1 MGPLTKV
8 RTIVTERLPFDAVRE
23 LEVDGT
29 TYKMADLQVLEE
41 QGLCDLDS
49 LPVSIRVLL
58 ESVLRN
64 ADGET
69 VTEADVRNAAA
80 WQPDVPDAEVPFS
93 PSRVVLQ
100 DLTGVPAVVDL
111 AALRSEV
118 ERKDR
123 DPTLVEPEIPIDL
136 VIDHSVQVDYFDS
149 EDAYEKNVE
158 LEYERNSERYRAIK
172 WAQNAF
178 ENFNVVPPGTGIV
191 HQVNL
196 EHLGRVVHDRERDGE
211 NWLLPDTLVGTD
223 SHTPMIGGIGVVGW
237 GVGGIEAEAAM
248 LGQPV
253 TMKLPEVVGVR
264 LEGQLPE
271 GATATDLVLHIT
283 EQLREVGVV
292 DRFVEFYGPGVENLT
307 VPDRATIAN
316 MAPEQGS
323 TISMFPADER
333 TLDYLELTGRD
344 PDHVDLVREYLEAQ
358 GLFGEQEPEYT
369 EVVEF
374 DLSTVEPSLAGHKRP
389 QDRIPMGDV
398 KQSFRGLLHGEFS
411 DDIVDVDDEAVQRW
425 LGEGGA
431 GGAAD
436 AEPDGGSV
444 SEANDASSEPQSDG
458 DVQAES
464 EPDLGPLTKQVEVD
478 LDDETVEIGHGDVLV
493 SAITSC
499 TNTSNPSVMI
509 AAGLLARNAV
519 EKGLDVPSY
528 VKTSLAPGSRVVTQY
543 LEESGLLP
551 YLEDLGY
558 AVVGYGC
565 TTCIGNAGPL
575 PDSIEQ
581 AIDDHDLWTTSVLSG
596 NRNFEARI
604 HPKIRANYLAS
615 PPLVVAYGLAGRM
628 DIDLEA
634 EPLGTDADGEPVYLA
649 DIWPDAAEVQAAIHE
664 NVSPEMFEEK
674 YASVFEG
681 DERWAAL
688 DAPTGATYE
697 WDDESTYIREPP
709 FFQDF
714 PLETP
719 GVENVEDA
727 RCLLT
732 LGDTVTTDHI
742 SPAGPFGPDL
752 PAGQWLLDRGV
763 EPHEFNTYGARRG
776 NHEVMMRG
784 TFANVRIEN
793 EMLDDV
799 EGGYTVHQPTGEQTT
814 VFEASR
820 RYRED
825 GTPLVVMAGEE
836 FGTGSSRDWAAKGTD
851 LLGVRATIAES
862 YERIYRDNLVGM
874 GVLPLQFQDGDS
886 WQSLGLDGSEVFTIR
901 GLDDGLD
908 VMDELTVV
916 AERADGSTVE
926 FPVTAQ
932 VGTPAA
938 VTYVEHGGIL
948 HYVLRQLLTA

>member
-1 MGPLTKV
+1 
-8 RTIVTERLPFDAVRE
+8 
-23 LEVDGT
+23 
-29 TYKMADLQVLEE
+29 MADLTVLEE
-41 QGLCDLDS
+41 QGLCELGR

-64 ADGET
+64 VDGDTITAE
-69 VTEADVRNAAA
+69 DVRNVAS
-80 WQPDVPDAEVPFS
+80 WEPDVPDVELPFT

-111 AALRSEV
+111 AALRSAV
-118 ERKDR
+118 ERKGK
-123 DPTLVEPEIPIDL
+123 DPAIVEPEVPCDL
-136 VIDHSVQVDYFDS
+136 VIDHSVQVDFFGS
-149 EDAYEKNVE
+149 EDAYERNVE
-158 LEYERNSERYRAIK
+158 LEYERNGERYRALK
-172 WAQNAF
+172 WAQQAF
-178 ENFNVVPPGTGIV
+178 DDFRVVPPGTGIV

-196 EHLGRVVHDRERDGE
+196 EYLGQVVHARERDGE

-248 LGQPV
+248 LGQPI

-264 LEGQLPE
+264 LTGELPE
-271 GATATDLVLHIT
+271 GATATDLVLHVT

-292 DRFVEFYGPGVENLT
+292 DRFVEFFGPGVANLT

-323 TISMFPADER
+323 TISMFPVDGA
-333 TLDYLELTGRD
+333 TLDYLEFTGRD
-344 PDHVDLVREYLEAQ
+344 ENHIELVREYLDAQ

-369 EVVEF
+369 ETVEF
-374 DLSTVEPSLAGHKRP
+374 DLGDVTPSLAGPKRP
-389 QDRIPMGDV
+389 QDRVPMGDM
-398 KQSFRGLLHGEFS
+398 KTHFRGLVHGEFE
-411 DDIVDVDDEAVQRW
+411 DELDEIDEDALTRW
-425 LGEGGA
+425 LGESSA
-431 GGAAD
+431 EDDRPDAD
-436 AEPDGGSV
+436 LPKPEM
-444 SEANDASSEPQSDG
+444 G
-458 DVQAES
+458 D
-464 EPDLGPLTKQVEVD
+464 LTERVEVD
-478 LDDETVEIGHGDVLV
+478 IDGESTEIGHGSVVV

-499 TNTSNPSVMI
+499 TNTSNPSVML

-519 EKGLDVPSY
+519 EHGLDVPAY
-528 VKTSLAPGSRVVTQY
+528 VKTSLAPGSRVVTEY
-543 LEESGLLP
+543 LEASELLP

-558 AVVGYGC
+558 NVVGYGC

-575 PDSIEQ
+575 PEPIER

-628 DIDLEA
+628 DIDLETD
-634 EPLGTDADGEPVYLA
+634 PLGTDVDGESVYLA
-649 DIWPDAAEVQAAIHE
+649 DLWPSADEIHAT
-664 NVSPEMFEEK
+664 VHDSVDSSMFEEK
-674 YASVFEG
+674 YAEVFAG
-681 DERWAAL
+681 DERWETL
-688 DAPTGATYE
+688 DAPTGDVYE
-697 WDDESTYIREPP
+697 WDDDSTYIREPP
-709 FFQDF
+709 FFRDF
-714 PLETP
+714 PLEEP
-719 GVENVEDA
+719 GVADIEDA
-727 RCLLT
+727 RTLML

-742 SPAGPFGPDL
+742 SPAGPFSREQ
-752 PAGQWLLDRGV
+752 PAGQWLVDQGI

-799 EGGYTVHQPTGEQTT
+799 EGGYTIHQPTREQTT

-825 GTPLVVMAGEE
+825 DTPLVVFAGEE
-836 FGTGSSRDWAAKGTD
+836 LGTGSSRDWAAKGTD

-862 YERIYRDNLVGM
+862 YERIFRDNLVGM
-874 GVLPLQFQDGDS
+874 GVLPLQFADGDS
-886 WQSLGLDGSEVFTIR
+886 WDSLDLDGSEHVAIR
-901 GLDDGLD
+901 GLDDGLAVND
-908 VMDELTVV
+908 DLTVV
-916 AERADGSTVE
+916 AERTDGSTVE

-938 VTYVEHGGIL
+938 VQYVENGGIL
-948 HYVLRQLLTA
+948 HLVLRRLLTES

>member
-1 MGPLTKV
+1 MV
-8 RTIVTERLPFDAVRE
+8 ERDPFDAICE
-23 LEVDGT
+23 FEADGT
-29 TYKMADLQVLEE
+29 TYRMADLTALEDA
-41 QGLCDLDS
+41 GLCELDR
-49 LPVSIRVLL
+49 LPVSIRILL

-64 ADGET
+64 VDGDR

-80 WQPDVPDAEVPFS
+80 WEPDVPDAEVPFS

-111 AALRSEV
+111 AALRSAAD
-118 ERKDR
+118 RKGR
-123 DPTLVEPEIPIDL
+123 DPTVVEPEIPCDL
-136 VIDHSVQVDYFDS
+136 VIDHSVQVDYFGS

-158 LEYERNSERYRAIK
+158 LEYERNEERYRAIK

-178 ENFNVVPPGTGIV
+178 DSFNVVPPGTGIV

-196 EHLGRVVHDRERDGE
+196 EYLGEVVHTREEDGE
-211 NWLLPDTLVGTD
+211 QWLLPDTLVGTD

-248 LGQPV
+248 LGQPI

-264 LEGQLPE
+264 LEGSLPD

-283 EQLREVGVV
+283 ERLREVGVV
-292 DRFVEFYGPGVENLT
+292 DRFVEFFGPGVAELS
-307 VPDRATIAN
+307 VPDRATISN

-323 TISMFPADER
+323 TISMFPVDEK
-333 TLDYLELTGRD
+333 TLEYLKLTGRD
-344 PDHVDLVREYLEAQ
+344 PDHVELVREYLQTQ

-398 KQSFRGLLHGEFS
+398 KESFRRLVYEEFE
-411 DDIVDVDDEAVQRW
+411 DEFDDEDEDAIQRW
-425 LGEGGA
+425 IGEGGA
-431 GGAAD
+431 DVATDGGTDGAKTDGGAQLAD
-436 AEPDGGSV
+436 AAEPELD
-444 SEANDASSEPQSDG
+444 
-458 DVQAES
+458 
-464 EPDLGPLTKQVEVD
+464 PLTRRVEVD
-478 LDDETVEIGHGDVLV
+478 LDGETVEIGHGDILV

-519 EKGLDVPSY
+519 EHGLEVPEY
-528 VKTSLAPGSRVVTQY
+528 VKTSLAPGSRVVTEY
-543 LEESGLLP
+543 LREAELLP
-551 YLEDLGY
+551 YLEALGY
-558 AVVGYGC
+558 DVVGYGC

-575 PDSIEQ
+575 ADPIEA
-581 AIDDHDLWTTSVLSG
+581 AIDEHDLWTTSVLSG

-615 PPLVVAYGLAGRM
+615 PPLVVAYGLAGRI
-628 DIDLEA
+628 DIDLDN
-634 EPLGTDADGEPVYLA
+634 EPIGTGEDGEPVYLS
-649 DIWPDAAEVQAAIHE
+649 DIWPETDEIQAAIRDS
-664 NVSPEMFEEK
+664 VSPALFEEK
-674 YASVFEG
+674 YASVYEG
-681 DERWAAL
+681 DERWDAL
-688 DAPTGATYE
+688 DAPTGDVYE
-697 WDDESTYIREPP
+697 WDEESTYIREPP
-709 FFQDF
+709 FFVDF
-714 PLETP
+714 PLEKP
-719 GVENVEDA
+719 GVEDIEGA

-752 PAGQWLLDRGV
+752 PAGQWLMDRGV
-763 EPHEFNTYGARRG
+763 EPYEFNTYGSRRG

-793 EMLDDV
+793 QLLDGK
-799 EGGYTVHQPTGEQTT
+799 EGGYTIHHPTDEETT
-814 VFEASR
+814 VFEASE
-820 RYRED
+820 RYREE
-825 GTPLVVMAGEE
+825 GIPLVVLAGEE

-851 LLGVRATIAES
+851 LLGIRATIASS

-874 GVLPLQFQDGDS
+874 GVLPLQFEEGDS
-886 WQSLGLDGSEVFTIR
+886 WESLGLDGTETFALY

-908 VMDELTVV
+908 VRDELTVV
-916 AERADGSTVE
+916 AERDDGSTVE
-926 FPVTAQ
+926 FDVTAQ
-932 VGTPAA
+932 VNTPAA
-938 VTYVEHGGIL
+938 VEYIEHGGIL
-948 HYVLRQLLTA
+948 HYVLRRLLTDGEETA

>member
-1 MGPLTKV
+1 MPDPD
-8 RTIVTERLPFDAVRE
+8 PFDAIRQFE
-23 LEVDGT
+23 FDGSSHR
-29 TYKMADLQVLEE
+29 MADLTALEE
-41 QGLCDLDS
+41 AGLCELDR

-64 ADGET
+64 VDGDTITAE
-69 VTEADVRNAAA
+69 DVRNVAS
-80 WQPDVPDAEVPFS
+80 WQPDVPDVELPFT

-111 AALRSEV
+111 AALRSAV
-118 ERKDR
+118 ERKGK
-123 DPTLVEPEIPIDL
+123 DPTIVEPEVPCDL
-136 VIDHSVQVDYFDS
+136 VIDHSVQVDYFGS

-158 LEYERNSERYRAIK
+158 LEYERNSERYRALK
-172 WAQNAF
+172 WAQQAF
-178 ENFNVVPPGTGIV
+178 DDFRVVPPGTGIV

-196 EHLGRVVHDRERDGE
+196 EYLGQVVHAREQGGE

-248 LGQPV
+248 LGQPI

-264 LEGQLPE
+264 LTGELPE
-271 GATATDLVLHIT
+271 GATATDLVLHVT

-292 DRFVEFYGPGVENLT
+292 DRFVEFFGPGVSNLT

-323 TISMFPADER
+323 TISMFPVDEA

-344 PDHVDLVREYLEAQ
+344 EEHIELVREYLDAQ
-358 GLFGEQEPEYT
+358 GLFGEQNPEYT
-369 EVVEF
+369 ETVEL
-374 DLSTVEPSLAGHKRP
+374 DLSTITPSLAGPKRP
-389 QDRIPMGDV
+389 QDRVPMDDM
-398 KQSFRGLLHGEFS
+398 KTHFRGLIHGEFE
-411 DDIVDVDDEAVQRW
+411 DELDDVDEDALTRW
-425 LGEGGA
+425 LGESSA
-431 GGAAD
+431 PD
-436 AEPDGGSV
+436 SDRPDPDLPEPDV
-444 SEANDASSEPQSDG
+444 G
-458 DVQAES
+458 D
-464 EPDLGPLTKQVEVD
+464 LNKRVEVD
-478 LDDETVEIGHGDVLV
+478 VNGETTEIGHGSVVV

-499 TNTSNPSVMI
+499 TNTSNPSVML

-519 EKGLDVPSY
+519 ERGLDVPAY
-528 VKTSLAPGSRVVTQY
+528 VKTSLAPGSRVVTEY
-543 LEESGLLP
+543 LEASGLLP

-558 AVVGYGC
+558 NVVGYGC

-575 PDSIEQ
+575 PEPIER
-581 AIDDHDLWTTSVLSG
+581 AIDAEDLWTTSVLSG

-604 HPKIRANYLAS
+604 HPKVRANYLAS

-628 DIDLEA
+628 DIDLERD
-634 EPLGTDADGEPVYLA
+634 PLGTDDNGEPVYLA
-649 DIWPDAAEVQAAIHE
+649 DSWPDADEIHTA
-664 NVSPEMFEEK
+664 VHDSVDSSMFEEK
-674 YASVFEG
+674 YAEVFEG
-681 DERWAAL
+681 DERWEAL
-688 DAPTGATYE
+688 DAPTGDVYE
-697 WDDESTYIREPP
+697 WDDSSTYIREPP
-709 FFQDF
+709 FFKDF
-714 PLETP
+714 PLEQP
-719 GVENVEDA
+719 GTVDIEGA
-727 RCLLT
+727 RTLML

-742 SPAGPFGPDL
+742 SPAGPFSREQ
-752 PAGQWLLDRGV
+752 PAGEWLVEQGV

-825 GTPLVVMAGEE
+825 DTPLVVFAGEE
-836 FGTGSSRDWAAKGTD
+836 LGTGSSRDWAAKGTD

-862 YERIYRDNLVGM
+862 YERIFRDNLVGM
-874 GVLPLQFQDGDS
+874 GVLPLQFADGDS
-886 WQSLGLDGSEVFTIR
+886 WESLGLDGSERIAIH

-908 VMDELTVV
+908 VNDDLTVV
-916 AERADGSTVE
+916 AEHTDGSTVE

-938 VTYVEHGGIL
+938 VRYVENGGIL
-948 HYVLRQLLTA
+948 HLVLRRLLTEG

>member
-1 MGPLTKV
+1 MADTD
-8 RTIVTERLPFDAVRE
+8 PFGAVRE
-23 LEVDGT
+23 LELDGRS
-29 TYKMADLQVLEE
+29 YKMADLTVLEDE
-41 QGLCDLDS
+41 GLCDLDS
-49 LPVSIRVLL
+49 LPVSIRILL

-64 ADGET
+64 VDGEQIT
-69 VTEADVRNAAA
+69 AEDVRNTAA
-80 WQPDVPDAEVPFS
+80 WKPDVPDTEVPFS

-118 ERKDR
+118 DRKGR
-123 DPTLVEPEIPIDL
+123 DPTLVEPEIPCDL
-136 VIDHSVQVDYFDS
+136 VIDHSVQVDYFGTG
-149 EDAYEKNVE
+149 DAYEKNVE
-158 LEYERNSERYRAIK
+158 LEYERNAERYRAIK

-196 EHLGRVVHDRERDGE
+196 EHLGRVVHERERDGAE
-211 NWLLPDTLVGTD
+211 WLLPDTLVGTD

-248 LGQPV
+248 LGQPI

-264 LEGQLPE
+264 LDGELPE

-283 EQLREVGVV
+283 EQLRDVGVV
-292 DRFVEFYGPGVENLT
+292 DRFVEFFGPGVENLS

-323 TISMFPADER
+323 TISVFPVDET

-344 PDHVDLVREYLEAQ
+344 PEHIEVVREYLQAQ

-398 KQSFRGLLHGEFS
+398 KHSFRSLIHGEFE
-411 DDIVDVDDEAVQRW
+411 DELGDIDEDALRRW
-425 LGEGGA
+425 LGDGGGA
-431 GGAAD
+431 T
-436 AEPDGGSV
+436 AETDGGDVETQASGGV
-444 SEANDASSEPQSDG
+444 QLEESGGSE
-458 DVQAES
+458 
-464 EPDLGPLTKQVEVD
+464 LGPLTKRVTVE
-478 LDDETVEIGHGDVLV
+478 LDDEEIEIGHGDVLV

-499 TNTSNPSVMI
+499 TNTSNPSVMM

-519 EKGLDVPSY
+519 ERGLDVPSY
-528 VKTSLAPGSRVVTQY
+528 VKTSLAPGSRVVTEY
-543 LEESGLLP
+543 LEASGLLDS
-551 YLEDLGY
+551 LEKLGY
-558 AVVGYGC
+558 DVVGYGC

-575 PDSIEQ
+575 PDPIEA
-581 AIDDHDLWTTSVLSG
+581 AIDEHDLWTTSVLSG

-628 DIDLEA
+628 DIDLET
-634 EPLGTDADGEPVYLA
+634 EPLGIDESGEPVYLA
-649 DIWPDAAEVQAAIHE
+649 DIWPDADEVQAAIHDS
-664 NVSPEMFEEK
+664 VSPDLFAAK
-674 YASVFEG
+674 YASVYEG
-681 DERWAAL
+681 DERWDAL
-688 DAPTGATYE
+688 DAPTGAVYE
-697 WDDESTYIREPP
+697 WDDDSTYIREPP
-709 FFQDF
+709 FFTDF
-714 PLETP
+714 PLEKP
-719 GVENVEDA
+719 GVADIDGA

-732 LGDTVTTDHI
+732 LGNTVTTDHI

-752 PAGQWLLDRGV
+752 PAGQWLRDHGV
-763 EPHEFNTYGARRG
+763 EPHEFNTYGSRRG

-793 EMLDDV
+793 QMLDDV
-799 EGGYTVHQPTGEQTT
+799 EGGYTIHHPTDEQTT
-814 VFEASR
+814 VFEASQ
-820 RYRED
+820 RYRKEEI
-825 GTPLVVMAGEE
+825 PLVVLAGEE

-874 GVLPLQFQDGDS
+874 GVLPLQFHDGDS
-886 WQSLGLDGSEVFTIR
+886 WESLGLDGTEVFTIR
-901 GLDDGLD
+901 GLADGLD

-916 AERADGSTVE
+916 AERDDGSTVE

-938 VTYVEHGGIL
+938 VTYIEHGGIL
-948 HYVLRQLLTA
+948 HYVLRQLLTESSH

>member
-1 MGPLTKV
+1 MATSN
-8 RTIVTERLPFDAVRE
+8 PFGAIRE
-23 LEVDGT
+23 FEHAGE
-29 TYKMADLQVLEE
+29 TYKMADLTALEE
-41 QGLCDLDS
+41 EGLCELS
-49 LPVSIRVLL
+49 RLPVSIRILL

-64 ADGET
+64 ADGDAIDET
-69 VTEADVRNAAA
+69 DVENVAS
-80 WQPDVPDAEVPFS
+80 WQPDVPDVELPFS

-111 AALRSEV
+111 AALRSAA
-118 ERKDR
+118 DR
-123 DPTLVEPEIPIDL
+123 NGEDPTLVEPEIPIDL
-136 VIDHSVQVDYFDS
+136 VIDHSVQVDYFGT

-158 LEYERNSERYRAIK
+158 LEYERNAERYRALK

-178 ENFNVVPPGTGIV
+178 ENFQVVPPGTGIV

-196 EHLGRVVHDRERDGE
+196 EYLGQVVHVREREGE

-248 LGQPV
+248 LGQPI
-253 TMKLPEVVGVR
+253 TMKLPEVVGVQ
-264 LEGQLPE
+264 LTGELPE
-271 GATATDLVLHIT
+271 GATATDLVLHVT
-283 EQLREVGVV
+283 QKLREVGVV
-292 DRFVEFYGPGVENLT
+292 DRFVEFFGPGVANLT
-307 VPDRATIAN
+307 VPDRATLSN

-323 TISMFPADER
+323 TISVFPVDES

-344 PDHVDLVREYLEAQ
+344 PDHIELVREYLEAQ

-369 EVVEF
+369 EVVEM
-374 DLSTVEPSLAGHKRP
+374 DLSTVEPSLAGPKRP
-389 QDRIPMGDV
+389 QDRIPMGDM
-398 KQSFRGLLHGEFS
+398 KTHFRRLIYGEFDEVA
-411 DDIVDVDDEAVQRW
+411 DDLDEDAIVRW
-425 LGEGGA
+425 LGEGGRDPELA
-431 GGAAD
+431 G
-436 AEPDGGSV
+436 DGGSLTETPE
-444 SEANDASSEPQSDG
+444 EAPE
-458 DVQAES
+458 
-464 EPDLGPLTKQVEVD
+464 EPDLGKLTKRVEVD
-478 LDDETVEIGHGDVLV
+478 LGDAETTEIGHGSVVV

-509 AAGLLARNAV
+509 AAGLLAKNAV
-519 EKGLDVPSY
+519 EHGLDVPEY
-528 VKTSLAPGSRVVTQY
+528 VKTSLAPGSRVVTEY
-543 LEESGLLP
+543 LETAGLLT

-558 AVVGYGC
+558 NVVGYGC

-575 PDSIEQ
+575 PEAIET
-581 AIDDHDLWTTSVLSG
+581 AIDEHDLWTTSVLSG

-628 DIDLEA
+628 DIDLQD
-634 EPLGTDADGEPVYLA
+634 EPLGTDDDGKPVYLA
-649 DIWPDAAEVQAAIHE
+649 DLWPDADEVRDAIHD
-664 NVSPEMFEEK
+664 NVSSEVFEEK
-674 YASVFEG
+674 YAEVFEG
-681 DERWAAL
+681 DERWEAL
-688 DAPTGATYE
+688 EAPTGDVYE

-709 FFQDF
+709 FFEDF
-714 PLETP
+714 PLEEP
-719 GVENVEDA
+719 GVGDIDDA
-727 RCLLT
+727 RSLML

-752 PAGQWLLDRGV
+752 PAGQWLLDHGV
-763 EPHEFNTYGARRG
+763 EPHEFNTYGSRRG

-799 EGGYTVHQPTGEQTT
+799 EGGYTIHQPTGEETT

-825 GTPLVVMAGEE
+825 DTPLVVLAGEE

-862 YERIYRDNLVGM
+862 YERIFRDNLVGM
-874 GVLPLQFQDGDS
+874 GVLPLQFDEGDS
-886 WQSLGLDGSEVFTIR
+886 WESLGLDGSEHYYIR
-901 GLDDGLD
+901 GLDDGID

-916 AERADGSTVE
+916 AERDDGSTVE

-938 VTYVEHGGIL
+938 VRYVENGGIL
-948 HYVLRQLLTA
+948 HYVLRGLLTEA

>member
-1 MGPLTKV
+1 MV
-8 RTIVTERLPFDAVRE
+8 EANPFDAIRE
-23 LEVDGT
+23 IEFDGT
-29 TYKMADLQVLEE
+29 SYKMADLTVLEE
-41 QGLCDLDS
+41 QGLCELGR

-64 ADGET
+64 VDGDTITAE
-69 VTEADVRNAAA
+69 DVRNVAS
-80 WQPDVPDAEVPFS
+80 WRPDVPGVELPFT

-111 AALRSEV
+111 AALRSAAA
-118 ERKDR
+118 RNGKD
-123 DPTLVEPEIPIDL
+123 PAIVEPEVPCDL
-136 VIDHSVQVDYFDS
+136 VIDHSVQVDFFGS
-149 EDAYEKNVE
+149 EDAYERNVE
-158 LEYERNSERYRAIK
+158 LEYERNGERYRALK
-172 WAQNAF
+172 WAQQAF
-178 ENFNVVPPGTGIV
+178 DDFRVVPPGTGIV

-196 EHLGRVVHDRERDGE
+196 EYLGQVVHARERDGE

-248 LGQPV
+248 LGQPI

-264 LEGQLPE
+264 LTGELPE
-271 GATATDLVLHIT
+271 GATATDLVLHVT

-292 DRFVEFYGPGVENLT
+292 DRFVEFFGPGVANLT

-323 TISMFPADER
+323 TISMFPVDEA
-333 TLDYLELTGRD
+333 TLDYLELTGRSE
-344 PDHVDLVREYLEAQ
+344 DHIELVREYLDAQ

-369 EVVEF
+369 ETVEF
-374 DLSTVEPSLAGHKRP
+374 DLGDVTPSLAGPKRP
-389 QDRIPMGDV
+389 QDRVPMGDM
-398 KQSFRGLLHGEFS
+398 KTHFRGLVHGEFE
-411 DDIVDVDDEAVQRW
+411 DELDEIDEDALTRW
-425 LGEGGA
+425 LGESSA
-431 GGAAD
+431 EDDRPDAD
-436 AEPDGGSV
+436 LPKPEM
-444 SEANDASSEPQSDG
+444 G
-458 DVQAES
+458 D
-464 EPDLGPLTKQVEVD
+464 LTERVEVD
-478 LDDETVEIGHGDVLV
+478 IDGESTEIGHGSVVV

-499 TNTSNPSVMI
+499 TNTSNPSVML

-519 EKGLDVPSY
+519 EHGLDVPAY
-528 VKTSLAPGSRVVTQY
+528 VKTSLAPGSRVVTEY
-543 LEESGLLP
+543 LEASELLP

-558 AVVGYGC
+558 NVVGYGC

-575 PDSIEQ
+575 PEPIER

-628 DIDLEA
+628 DIDLETD
-634 EPLGTDADGEPVYLA
+634 PLGTDVDGESVYLA
-649 DIWPDAAEVQAAIHE
+649 DLWPSADEIHAT
-664 NVSPEMFEEK
+664 VHDSVDSSMFEEK
-674 YASVFEG
+674 YAEVFAG
-681 DERWAAL
+681 DERWETL
-688 DAPTGATYE
+688 DAPTGDVYE
-697 WDDESTYIREPP
+697 WDDDSTYIREPP
-709 FFQDF
+709 FFRDF
-714 PLETP
+714 PLEEP
-719 GVENVEDA
+719 GVADIEDA
-727 RCLLT
+727 RTLML

-742 SPAGPFGPDL
+742 SPAGPFSREQ
-752 PAGQWLLDRGV
+752 PAGQWLVDQGV

-799 EGGYTVHQPTGEQTT
+799 EGGYTIHQPTREQTT

-825 GTPLVVMAGEE
+825 DTPLVVFAGEE
-836 FGTGSSRDWAAKGTD
+836 LGTGSSRDWAAKGTD

-862 YERIYRDNLVGM
+862 YERIFRDNLVGM
-874 GVLPLQFQDGDS
+874 GVLPLQFADGDS
-886 WQSLGLDGSEVFTIR
+886 WDSLDLDGSEHVAIR
-901 GLDDGLD
+901 GLDDGLAVND
-908 VMDELTVV
+908 DLTVV
-916 AERADGSTVE
+916 AERTDGSTVE

-938 VTYVEHGGIL
+938 VRYVENGGIL
-948 HYVLRQLLTA
+948 HLVLRRLLTES